1 MGNPVTH
8 FEINGSDGKRL
19 QKYYADLFGWKVVA
33 SNPLEY
39 GLVDTETGRG
49 ANGGISGSETGPSV
63 TFYVEVNDPQ
73 AYLDKAVE
81 LGGKV
86 ITPVTTIPQMVIMA
100 QFADPEGNVIGIISD
115 QMPE

>member
-1 MGNPVTH
+1 
-8 FEINGSDGKRL
+8 
-19 QKYYADLFGWKVVA
+19 
-33 SNPLEY
+33 
-39 GLVDTETGRG
+39 
-49 ANGGISGSETGPSV
+49 
-63 TFYVEVNDPQ
+63 VEVNDPQ